1 MDETVWEKVFRV
13 LKKNSIDVYAPATK
27 AGECKNRYAVLKND
41 GTSQIGS
48 LSSQVVYYTIMLYVP
63 KDKYSSLERFK
74 DEVAKVV
81 NKELFP
87 LLMPTGAE
95 NPDFYDDTIKA
106 HMATLTYRVNK
117 RNKHL

>member
-1 MDETVWEKVFRV
+1 MNETVWEKVFRV
-13 LKKNSIDVYAPATK
+13 LKKNSVDVYAPATK
-27 AGECKNRYAVLKND
+27 QGECKKRYAVLKND
-41 GTSQIGS
+41 GSSQIGS
-48 LSSQVVYYTIMLYVP
+48 LSSQVVYYTVMLYVP
-63 KDKYSSLERFK
+63 RNEYSSLERFK
-74 DEVAKVV
+74 KEVSGIFA
-81 NKELFP
+81 KELFP